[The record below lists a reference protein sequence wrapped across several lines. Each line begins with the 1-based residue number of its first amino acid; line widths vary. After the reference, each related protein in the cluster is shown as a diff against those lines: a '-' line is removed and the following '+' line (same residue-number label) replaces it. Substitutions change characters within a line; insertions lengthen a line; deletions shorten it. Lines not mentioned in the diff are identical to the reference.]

1 MMTFFN
7 QKNMTRILTL
17 TELVGMFVLVAII
30 AGLLVRSVYATGY
43 AAPVFSPNTMSASEA
58 RNGTITVSLSPTTT
72 DALVGHNMF
81 SLDVDATS
89 TLVGA
94 QAEIG
99 FNPSIIKVLSMNVGT
114 LIRGNNQKDT
124 AGGYFTDSLIDNS
137 AGTARVVA
145 SSLYPDAPGVGPG
158 QILRFEIRCKGVGST
173 TITVSGLVLSG
184 ENGAKL
190 TSQGQGGAVVCNAA
204 AVPSSTWWAMVLAT
218 LALGVLIVWR
228 IRRRVV
234 YRLN

>member
-1 MMTFFN
+1 MTFFN
-7 QKNMTRILTL
+7 QKNMPRILTA
-17 TELVGMFVLVAII
+17 TELVGIFALVAII

-43 AAPVFSPNTMSASEA
+43 AAPVFSASTMSASEA

-72 DALVGHNMF
+72 DALVGHNLF

-99 FNPSIIKVLSMNVGT
+99 FNPSIVKVLSMDAGT

-124 AGGYFTDSLIDNS
+124 AGGYFADSLIDNS
-137 AGTARVVA
+137 AGTTRVVA
-145 SSLYPDAPGVGPG
+145 SSLYPAAAGVGPG
-158 QILRFEIRCKGVGST
+158 QILRFEIRCKGAGST
-173 TITVSGLVLSG
+173 AITVSGLVLSG
-184 ENGAKL
+184 ENGAKFA
-190 TSQGQGGAVVCNAA
+190 SQGQGGTIVCNAA
-204 AVPSSTWWAMVLAT
+204 AVPSSTWWSMVLAT
-218 LALGVLIVWR
+218 LTLGVLIMWR